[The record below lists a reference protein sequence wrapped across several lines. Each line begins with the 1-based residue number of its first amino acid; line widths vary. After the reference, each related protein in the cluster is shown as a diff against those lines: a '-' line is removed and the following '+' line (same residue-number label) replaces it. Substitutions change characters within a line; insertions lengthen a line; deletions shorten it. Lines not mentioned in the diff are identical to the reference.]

1 MIEDKERFIEDY
13 MDHNIFTLAPSTREM
28 IRD

>member
-1 MIEDKERFIEDY
+1 MIEDKERFIENY
-13 MDHNIFTLAPSTREM
+13 MDHSIFTLDSSMREM

>member
-13 MDHNIFTLAPSTREM
+13 MDRSIFTLDSSMREM